1 MSEGHEDDLEA
12 GKPLG
17 ESTIRHE
24 RGSTQNDR
32 IAKLKYALKVAFMIA
47 IMLYIVYSTV
57 SNKSDPDI
65 VNTAAGTLTRLVST
79 LALEWQE
86 GNRTKM

>member
-1 MSEGHEDDLEA
+1 MSEDREDDLEA

-24 RGSTQNDR
+24 RGSTQTDR
-32 IAKLKYALKVAFMIA
+32 IAKLKYALKIAFMIA
-47 IMLYIVYSTV
+47 IMLYIVYTTI

-86 GNRTKM
+86 GNSTKM